1 MLFTSRMSLVTV
13 VSYYSVITELWLCT
27 EELRYIQLKVMVQ
40 VVIMNMLKPG

>member
-13 VSYYSVITELWLCT
+13 VSYYSVIMELWLCT